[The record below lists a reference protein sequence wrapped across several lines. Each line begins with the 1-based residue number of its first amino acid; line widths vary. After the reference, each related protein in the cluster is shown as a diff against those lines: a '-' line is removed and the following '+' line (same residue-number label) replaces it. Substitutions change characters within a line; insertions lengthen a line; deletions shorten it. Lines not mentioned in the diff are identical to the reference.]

1 MTKQYALTSNVSS
14 GYRFYRDKINSMP
27 EIVVEVKDL
36 VKAYRDVKAVN
47 GISFSITKGEVFG
60 MLGPN
65 GAGKSTTVEII
76 EGLRSADSGSATVL
90 GKDISKDTRT
100 VKERIGV
107 QSQSPALFPDL
118 NVREIINFFR
128 SLYRKSVP
136 TSHIIEL
143 ASLQESQNV
152 LFRNLSGGQQQRLS
166 VALAFVNDPE
176 IIVLDEPTT
185 GLDPQARRAMWEV
198 IETFR
203 NGGKTVLLTTHY
215 MEEAQRLCDRIAIM
229 DYGQI
234 IALASPQQLIES
246 NIKESAIQFKM
257 KEYPGDQVLA
267 NLPDVSK
274 VIKEGDDIVVY
285 TNNITS
291 VISGLL
297 NLASQRSTEL
307 SELSVRQATLEDVF
321 LKLTGKRI
329 RD

>member
-1 MTKQYALTSNVSS
+1 
-14 GYRFYRDKINSMP
+14 MP
-27 EIVVEVKDL
+27 EIVVEVNNLFKT
-36 VKAYRDVKAVN
+36 YGDVKAVN
-47 GISFSITKGEVFG
+47 GISFNIIKGEIFG

-76 EGLRSADSGSATVL
+76 EGLRNADSGSATVL
-90 GKDISKDTRT
+90 SLNISKDTRA

-118 NVREIINFFR
+118 KVRETINFFR
-128 SLYRKSVP
+128 SLYKKSVP
-136 TSHIIEL
+136 TSQIIEL
-143 ASLQESQNV
+143 ASLHESQDI

-176 IIVLDEPTT
+176 IVLLDEPTT

-203 NGGKTVLLTTHY
+203 HRGKTVLLTTHY

-229 DYGQI
+229 DYGKI
-234 IALASPQQLIES
+234 IALDSPQQLIES
-246 NIKESAIQFKM
+246 NAKESAVQFKM
-257 KEYPGDQVLA
+257 KEYPGDQTVASLS
-267 NLPDVSK
+267 DVSK
-274 VIKEGDDIVVY
+274 VMQEGDSIVVY
-285 TNNITS
+285 TNNIAS

-297 NLASQRSTEL
+297 GLASQRSTEI
-307 SELSVRQATLEDVF
+307 SELSVRQPTLEDVF

>member
-1 MTKQYALTSNVSS
+1 
-14 GYRFYRDKINSMP
+14 MP
-27 EIVVEVKDL
+27 EIVIEVKDL
-36 VKAYRDVKAVN
+36 VKAYGDVKAVN
-47 GISFSITKGEVFG
+47 GISFSISKGEVFG
-60 MLGPN
+60 ILGPN

-76 EGLRSADSGSATVL
+76 EGLRVADSGSATVL
-90 GKDISKDTRT
+90 GMNISKDTRN

-118 NVREIINFFR
+118 KVREIINFFR
-128 SLYRKSVP
+128 SMYRKSVP
-136 TSHIIEL
+136 ILQIINL
-143 ASLQESQNV
+143 ASLQESQDI

-203 NGGKTVLLTTHY
+203 SSGKTVLLTTHY

-229 DYGQI
+229 DYGKI
-234 IALASPQQLIES
+234 IALSSPQQLIES

-267 NLPDVSK
+267 SLSYVSR
-274 VIKEGDDIVVY
+274 VIKEGEDIVVY
-285 TNNITS
+285 TNNIPS

-297 NLASQRSTEL
+297 ALASQRSTEL

>member
-1 MTKQYALTSNVSS
+1 MNVSAS
-14 GYRFYRDKINSMP
+14 KVIGVTN
-27 EIVVEVKDL
+27 L
-36 VKAYRDVKAVN
+36 VKSYGSVKAVN
-47 GISFSITKGEVFG
+47 QISFEVAQGEVFG

-65 GAGKSTTVEII
+65 GAGKTTTVEIM
-76 EGLRSADSGSATVL
+76 EGLRTADSGSATVL
-90 GKDISKDTRT
+90 GMDVSKDTRA

-107 QSQSPALFPDL
+107 QSQSPALFPGL
-118 NVREIINFFR
+118 KVREIINFFR
-128 SLYRKSVP
+128 SLYKKSVP
-136 TSHIIEL
+136 TSQIIEL
-143 ASLQESQNV
+143 AALQESKDV

-176 IIVLDEPTT
+176 IIFLDEPTT

-198 IETFR
+198 IETFQR
-203 NGGKTVLLTTHY
+203 AGKTVVLTTHY

-234 IALASPQQLIES
+234 IALDSPQRLIES

-257 KEYPGDQVLA
+257 KDYPGDQVLTS
-267 NLPDVSK
+267 LPNVSK
-274 VIKEGDDIVVY
+274 VVREGDDIIIY
-285 TNNITS
+285 TGDIPS
-291 VISGLL
+291 AISGLL
-297 NLASQRSTEL
+297 AMASQRSAEL

>member
-1 MTKQYALTSNVSS
+1 MNVSAS
-14 GYRFYRDKINSMP
+14 KVIGVTN
-27 EIVVEVKDL
+27 L
-36 VKAYRDVKAVN
+36 VKSYGSVKAVN
-47 GISFSITKGEVFG
+47 QISFEVAQGEVFG

-65 GAGKSTTVEII
+65 GAGKTTTVEIM
-76 EGLRSADSGSATVL
+76 EGLRTADSGSATVL
-90 GKDISKDTRT
+90 GMDVSKDTRA

-107 QSQSPALFPDL
+107 QSQSPALFPGL
-118 NVREIINFFR
+118 KVREIINFFR
-128 SLYRKSVP
+128 SLYKKSVP
-136 TSHIIEL
+136 TSQIIEL
-143 ASLQESQNV
+143 AALQESRDV

-176 IIVLDEPTT
+176 IIFLDEPTT

-198 IETFR
+198 IETFQR
-203 NGGKTVLLTTHY
+203 AAKTVVLTTHY

-234 IALASPQQLIES
+234 IALDSPQRLIES

-257 KEYPGDQVLA
+257 NDYPGDQA
-267 NLPDVSK
+267 MTGLPDVSK
-274 VIKEGDDIVVY
+274 VVQEGDDIIIY
-285 TNNITS
+285 TSNIPS
-291 VISGLL
+291 AISGLL
-297 NLASQRSTEL
+297 AMASQRSTEL

>member
-1 MTKQYALTSNVSS
+1 MNTV
-14 GYRFYRDKINSMP
+14 P
-27 EIVVEVKDL
+27 ETVVEVNQL
-36 VKAYRDVKAVN
+36 VKTYGDVTAVDS
-47 GISFSITKGEVFG
+47 ISFNITKGEVFG
-60 MLGPN
+60 ILGPN

-76 EGLRSADSGSATVL
+76 EGLRYADSGLVTVL
-90 GKDISKDTRT
+90 GLNVYKNTRT

-118 NVREIINFFR
+118 KVREIVDFFR
-128 SLYRKSVP
+128 SLFKKYVP
-136 TSHIIEL
+136 TSRIIDL
-143 ASLQESQNV
+143 SSLRESQDV

-176 IIVLDEPTT
+176 LIVLDEPTT

-203 NGGKTVLLTTHY
+203 SSGKTVLLTTHY

-229 DYGQI
+229 DYGKI
-234 IALASPQQLIES
+234 IALSSPQQLIES

-267 NLPDVSK
+267 SLSYVSR
-274 VIKEGDDIVVY
+274 VIKEGEDIVVY
-285 TNNITS
+285 TNNIPS

-297 NLASQRSTEL
+297 GLASQRSTEL

>member
-1 MTKQYALTSNVSS
+1 MLET
-14 GYRFYRDKINSMP
+14 
-27 EIVVEVKDL
+27 VVEVKDL
-36 VKAYRDVKAVN
+36 FKAYGDIKAVN
-47 GISFSITKGEVFG
+47 GISFSINKGEIFG

-76 EGLRSADSGSATVL
+76 EGLRNADSGSATVL
-90 GKDISKDTRT
+90 GMNIFKDTRT

-118 NVREIINFFR
+118 KVRETINFFR
-128 SLYRKSVP
+128 SLYKKSVP
-136 TSHIIEL
+136 TSQIIDL
-143 ASLQESQNV
+143 ASLQESQDV

-176 IIVLDEPTT
+176 IVLLDEPTT

-203 NGGKTVLLTTHY
+203 NRGKTVLLTTHY

-229 DYGQI
+229 DYGKI

-246 NIKESAIQFKM
+246 NAKESAVQFKM
-257 KEYPGDQVLA
+257 KEYPGDEVLA
-267 NLPDVSK
+267 GLPDVSK
-274 VIKEGDDIVVY
+274 IIKEGDNIVVY
-285 TNNITS
+285 TNNIAS

-297 NLASQRSTEL
+297 GLASQRATEL